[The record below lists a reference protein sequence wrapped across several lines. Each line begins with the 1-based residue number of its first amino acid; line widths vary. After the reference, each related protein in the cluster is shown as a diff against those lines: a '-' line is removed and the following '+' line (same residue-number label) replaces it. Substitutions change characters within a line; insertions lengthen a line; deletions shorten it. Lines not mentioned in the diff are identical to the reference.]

1 MTRDLARAALLL
13 AAFALVG
20 ALPMILEKLA

>member
-1 MTRDLARAALLL
+1 MVIAQRLNMVAMC

-20 ALPMILEKLA
+20 AVVLGLF

>member
-1 MTRDLARAALLL
+1 MEVTQRLNMMAML

-20 ALPMILEKLA
+20 AVVFGLF

>member
-1 MTRDLARAALLL
+1 MVIAQRLNVVAML

-20 ALPMILEKLA
+20 AVVLGLI

>member
-1 MTRDLARAALLL
+1 MTRDLTRAAMLL

-20 ALPMILEKLA
+20 ALPMILERMF

>member
-1 MTRDLARAALLL
+1 MVNIQRLNLVAMC

-20 ALPMILEKLA
+20 AVVLGLI

>member
-1 MTRDLARAALLL
+1 MVIAQRLNMVAMC

-20 ALPMILEKLA
+20 AVVFGLF